1 MRGTE
6 RWLCPKTGLV
16 HQLKFRNVMSQG
28 RTQLMQGTT
37 GSWYA
42 AARDE
47 VIAVLW
53 EPVCGGRRKKNMR
66 VGKHEG
72 PVTCLACLGGGYE
85 D

>member
-1 MRGTE
+1 MKGTG
-6 RWLCPKTGLV
+6 RWRSGKTGLV
-16 HQLKFRNVMSQG
+16 HQLKFRNVVSTG
-28 RTQLMQGTT
+28 RPQLFKGTE

-42 AARDE
+42 VPAEE

-53 EPVCGGRRKKNMR
+53 EPVCGARRQKNLR

-72 PVTCLACLGGGYE
+72 PVTCLACVGGGYE